1 MSNTTESNLDPLNFS
16 TSYIVGVTVYAVIVF
31 IVAVAGNSLVIYIV
45 CKREHMRNSTNI
57 LIANMAVGDILMACV
72 FPYVLKWL
80 YVGLQWFDTIVGTIL
95 CKFVHSIQVLSIAC
109 SVISLV
115 FISLD
120 RCVVIWFPMRRIF
133 TNKVLKMCLV
143 ATWVFSTAFAMPLVV
158 VTTVRYD
165 RGKYRCFEY
174 GWPPGKAK
182 QNYVLSFFLG
192 TYLIPL
198 IITAV
203 AYTLIAIKLCK
214 RQLPG
219 VQTLEYQKKAHETTR
234 KAIIMLVT
242 VVVVFAVCWL
252 PLQAREIML
261 IYFPKETAKL
271 FTSNEVVI
279 FFTWIGVLNSAI
291 NPCLYIIFS
300 ENFRREFGRILC
312 CCMKRY
318 QPETYLGI
326 PASRATPMTTPLMS
340 RRITTSTPLT
350 TPLTSR
356 SSPPGPN
363 ERETLPLRNLTVK
376 H

>member
-1 MSNTTESNLDPLNFS
+1 M
-16 TSYIVGVTVYAVIVF
+16 YAVIVF

-80 YVGLQWFDTIVGTIL
+80 YVGYQWFDTIMGTIL

-120 RCVVIWFPMRRIF
+120 RCVVILFPMRRIF

-158 VTTVRYD
+158 VTTVLYKH
-165 RGKYRCFEY
+165 GQYQCFES
-174 GWPPGKAK
+174 GWPSEKAE
-182 QNYVLSFFLG
+182 QNYVLLFFLG

-198 IITAV
+198 IIIAV

-214 RQLPG
+214 PQLPG
-219 VQTLEYQKKAHETTR
+219 VQTLEYQKKAHETTK

-312 CCMKRY
+312 CCMRRY
-318 QPETYLGI
+318 QLKRIWEYQL
-326 PASRATPMTTPLMS
+326 RALHQRPL
-340 RRITTSTPLT
+340 L
-350 TPLTSR
+350 
-356 SSPPGPN
+356 
-363 ERETLPLRNLTVK
+363 
-376 H
+376 

>member
-1 MSNTTESNLDPLNFS
+1 M
-16 TSYIVGVTVYAVIVF
+16 YAVIAF
-31 IVAVAGNSLVIYIV
+31 IVSVAGNSLVIYIV
-45 CKREHMRNSTNI
+45 FKRVQMRNTTNI
-57 LIANMAVGDILMACV
+57 LIANMAVGDILLACV

-80 YVGLQWFDTIVGTIL
+80 YVGFQWFDTIVGTIL
-95 CKFVHSIQVLSIAC
+95 CKFFHSIQVLSIAC

-120 RCVVIWFPMRRIF
+120 RCVVIWFPMRHIF

-143 ATWVFSTAFAMPLVV
+143 ATWVFSIALAMPLVV

-165 RGKYRCFEY
+165 NGKYRCLEY
-174 GWPPGKAK
+174 GWPPGRAK
-182 QNYVLSFFLG
+182 QNYTLSFFLG

-198 IITAV
+198 IIITV
-203 AYTLIAIKLCK
+203 SYTLIAIKLCK

-219 VQTLEYQKKAHETTR
+219 VQTLEYQKKAHETTK

-252 PLQAREIML
+252 PLQVREIML
-261 IYFPKETAKL
+261 IYFPKKIDAL
-271 FTSNEVVI
+271 FNSKEVVI
-279 FFTWIGVLNSAI
+279 FFTWIGLLNSAI
-291 NPCLYIIFS
+291 NPCLYVIFS

-326 PASRATPMTTPLMS
+326 PGSRATPMTTPLMS
-340 RRITTSTPLT
+340 RRITTLSTPLT

-356 SSPPGPN
+356 RSSPGPN

>member
-1 MSNTTESNLDPLNFS
+1 MNSSILTTAPNHASNTTDEAPVESNFNPFNFS
-16 TSYIVGVTVYAVIVF
+16 ISYIVGVTVYAVIVF
-31 IVAVAGNSLVIYIV
+31 IVSVAGNSLVIYIV
-45 CKREHMRNSTNI
+45 YKREHMRNSTNI

-95 CKFVHSIQVLSIAC
+95 S
-109 SVISLV
+109 
-115 FISLD
+115 
-120 RCVVIWFPMRRIF
+120 
-133 TNKVLKMCLV
+133 
-143 ATWVFSTAFAMPLVV
+143 FAMPLVV
-158 VTTVRYD
+158 VTTVRYKH
-165 RGKYRCFEY
+165 GQYQCYEY
-174 GWPPGKAK
+174 GWPSKKAK

-198 IITAV
+198 IIIAV

-219 VQTLEYQKKAHETTR
+219 VQTLEYQKKAHETTK

-261 IYFPKETAKL
+261 IYFPEETAKL
-271 FTSNEVVI
+271 FNSDEVVI

-356 SSPPGPN
+356 RSPPGPN

>member
-1 MSNTTESNLDPLNFS
+1 M
-16 TSYIVGVTVYAVIVF
+16 YAVIVF

-109 SVISLV
+109 SVMSLV

-165 RGKYRCFEY
+165 HGQYRCFEY
-174 GWPPGKAK
+174 GWPSTKAK

-198 IITAV
+198 IIIAV

-219 VQTLEYQKKAHETTR
+219 VQTLEYQKKAHETTK

-261 IYFPKETAKL
+261 IYFPKEKL
-271 FTSNEVVI
+271 FISDELVI
-279 FFTWIGVLNSAI
+279 FFTWIGVLNSAV

-326 PASRATPMTTPLMS
+326 PASRATPMTTPLTS

-356 SSPPGPN
+356 RSPPGPN